1 MTADYFSGTAN
12 SAGRRRRRMATEV
25 DGNRDLTQ
33 GNYESHSRAHV
44 AEFAPFPMLSRD
56 RLIRRVISPR
66 LWKHIAAACVL
77 TLTPIIYAVL
87 TWPPADSSAVV
98 APAQLVSRL
107 QTLKGLSGLKFFV
120 AAQLCLVIAWV
131 RSSSA
136 VDFRGRYRWW
146 RWMAVGLFSVSL
158 TLLTNSGDI
167 LMNVA
172 ADSLEPVFGRLN
184 AARPALVI
192 VPGAACLALLLWYL
206 IPDMGRCRASQMLLV
221 LSVVLLTVRAFAG
234 TRGFPGVTDFHLSVL
249 ELLISGLM
257 LSALQLHAR
266 FVIHI
271 NPNPPLAVQQA
282 STKFRMTNSARTT
295 EVLPDPQTAVPAS
308 AVLETTASP
317 DAVVL
322 LTGLSAVVA
331 ESAPEPALKSHKTLH
346 PLVDTAAKMAAASS
360 GQPLPKGKSGKKQ
373 KFRKAG

>member
-25 DGNRDLTQ
+25 NADLDLTQ
-33 GNYESHSRAHV
+33 CHDESHSRARV

-66 LWKHIAAACVL
+66 LWKHIAAAFVL

-87 TWPPADSSAVV
+87 TWPPADPSAVS
-98 APAQLVSRL
+98 APAEILSRL

-131 RSSSA
+131 RSASV

-158 TLLTNSGDI
+158 TLLTNSGDA
-167 LMNVA
+167 LMHVA
-172 ADSLEPVFGRLN
+172 ADSLEPVFGRLD
-184 AARPALVI
+184 AARPALI
-192 VPGAACLALLLWYL
+192 FVPGAACLALLLWQL

-221 LSVVLLTVRAFAG
+221 LSVVLLTVRAFAE
-234 TRGFPGVTDFHLSVL
+234 TREFPAVTDFHRSVL

-282 STKFRMTNSARTT
+282 STKFRMTNSVRAT
-295 EVLPDPQTAVPAS
+295 EALPDPQTAVPAS
-308 AVLETTASP
+308 AVLETTESP
-317 DAVVL
+317 EAPVSITDV
-322 LTGLSAVVA
+322 SAVAA
-331 ESAPEPALKSHKTLH
+331 EFAPEPALKSHETLH
-346 PLVDTAAKMAAASS
+346 PLDDTAAKNPTASS
-360 GQPLPKGKSGKKQ
+360 GQPPTKAKSGKKQ